1 MNKLMV
7 AAATVLLAT
16 GICEAQQ
23 SSTQQA
29 PNTDAAKTQAPA
41 TQTPVP
47 QAAPAGPKVPQAKS
61 QEEFK
66 AYQSVM
72 SLQDPVA
79 MDNAAT
85 EFAAKYP
92 DSELREPIY
101 QQLCT
106 VYDAAGA
113 SDKAVGLARKT
124 LQINPNNAV
133 ALVTLAGNLAEH
145 TKENDLDRNE
155 RLDEAIGSANK
166 ALGLIP
172 NMSLPANYTAEQA
185 SQIKDMLR
193 SWSYDAIGMAAYMKK
208 EYPAAEEAFTKSAD
222 LQKSRPNPV
231 TYLRLSL
238 AQDKLEKYTAA
249 LASVDQ
255 CLATAPKGSPVE
267 NLAKQEKERLTKL
280 AQAAPNAAA
289 PKK

>member
-1 MNKLMV
+1 MKNLMV
-7 AAATVLLAT
+7 AAATVLLAA
-16 GICEAQQ
+16 GICEAQA
-23 SSTQQA
+23 QQGQT
-29 PNTDAAKTQAPA
+29 NAAKTQAPA
-41 TQTPVP
+41 T

-66 AYQSVM
+66 AYEAVM
-72 SLQDPVA
+72 SQKDPVA
-79 MDNAAT
+79 MDSAAS
-85 EFAAKYP
+85 EFATKYP
-92 DSELREPIY
+92 ESELREPIF

-113 SDKAVGLARKT
+113 SDKSVELARKT

-155 RLDEAIGSANK
+155 RLDESIASAKK

-172 NMSLPANYTAEQA
+172 DMSLPTNYTPDQVA
-185 SQIKDMLR
+185 QIKDMLR
-193 SWSYDAIGMAAYMKK
+193 SWSYDAIGMASYMKK
-208 EYPAAEEAFTKSAD
+208 DYPASEEAFTKSTD
-222 LQKSRPNPV
+222 LQKTRPNPV

-238 AQDKLEKYTAA
+238 AQDKQTKYTAA
-249 LASVDQ
+249 LASIDQ
-255 CLATAPKGSPVE
+255 CLVSAPKDSPVE

-280 AQAAPNAAA
+280 TAAA
-289 PKK
+289 PKQ

>member
-7 AAATVLLAT
+7 AAATALLAA
-16 GICEAQQ
+16 GMCKAQQ
-23 SSTQQA
+23 SSNADAGKTPA
-29 PNTDAAKTQAPA
+29 PAPQAPA
-41 TQTPVP
+41 T

-66 AYQSVM
+66 AYQNVM

-85 EFAAKYP
+85 EFATKYP
-92 DSELREPIY
+92 DSELREVMF

-113 SDKAVGLARKT
+113 SDKAVELARRT
-124 LQINPNNAV
+124 LQINPNNPV

-166 ALGLIP
+166 ALGLIS
-172 NMSLPANYTAEQA
+172 NMSLPANYTPQQA

-193 SWSYDAIGMAAYMKK
+193 SWSYDAIGMASYMQKA
-208 EYPAAEEAFTKSAD
+208 YPAAEEAFTKSAD
-222 LQKSRPNPV
+222 LQKARPNPV

-255 CLATAPKGSPVE
+255 CLASAPKGSPVE

-280 AQAAPNAAA
+280 AAATPNAAA
-289 PKK
+289 PAK